1 MPVVSVIMSVYR
13 EPVEWMRQAIDSI
26 LGQTFSD
33 FEFIIVNDCPE
44 RNDNDALLAQY
55 QQKDKR
61 IVLLRNEK
69 NIGLT
74 RSLNRALRQANG
86 RYVARMDADDISRPQ
101 RLERQVALMD
111 NNADVIV
118 CGTRYKNFG
127 HRTLLGMLTNN
138 HWVRLNDNEIKA
150 QLLTTSCFVHPTV
163 IIRRDILTLN
173 NIEYDEN
180 YRTAQDY
187 RMWEQL
193 RHFGKYANLKEELL
207 WLRISKSQISST
219 HGSNQLDG
227 RTAIRKR
234 CIVEWLESCGLT
246 DLLEI
251 NDVAQQRKMLLK
263 VVDGDRHNPY
273 FRSLMQT
280 LYYSNSRHRL
290 RTLLQAIATGD
301 IFFYNNAEKLRFIAI
316 CLSLKANDKL

>member
-1 MPVVSVIMSVYR
+1 MPAVSVIMSVYR
-13 EPVEWMRQAIDSI
+13 EPVEWIRQAIDSI
-26 LGQTFSD
+26 LEQTFSD

-44 RNDNDALLAQY
+44 RHENDALLEQY

-86 RYVARMDADDISRPQ
+86 RYVARMDADDISLSQ
-101 RLERQVALMD
+101 RLERQVAFMD

-163 IIRRDILTLN
+163 IIRRDILRLN

-187 RMWEQL
+187 RLWEQL
-193 RHFGKYANLKEELL
+193 RHLGKYANLKEELL

-219 HGSNQLDG
+219 NGSNQLDG

-263 VVDGDRHNPY
+263 AVDGDRHNPY